1 MFLKEESRGKEKGT
15 HYISTCARERG
26 KREEKGDRKGKGG
39 KKGTKW
45 PKGKDKEEKREKFG
59 GRKNTNSEKKDE
71 GAKSYIK
78 DCPFIKKV
86 FFILKDKA
94 TTCMQ
99 HSPLVHR
106 YSSYQLQKDDQIVFP
121 HHAKG
126 CSAHCNDD
134 ISRPLKMLL
143 QLTIPNW

>member
-1 MFLKEESRGKEKGT
+1 MCAREGKRSRKGIKREKGGKIGTKRRKEKG
-15 HYISTCARERG
+15 EEG
-26 KREEKGDRKGKGG
+26 KRK
-39 KKGTKW
+39 
-45 PKGKDKEEKREKFG
+45 PQS
-59 GRKNTNSEKKDE
+59 GRKNRNSEKKDE
-71 GAKSYIK
+71 EAKSHIK

>member
-1 MFLKEESRGKEKGT
+1 MFLIGNTNGENTGI
-15 HYISTCARERG
+15 HYIFTCARERRKKAEKG
-26 KREEKGDRKGKGG
+26 IKREKGG
-39 KKGTKW
+39 KKGTKRA
-45 PKGKDKEEKREKFG
+45 KGKDEEGKRERFG

-71 GAKSYIK
+71 GTKSHIK

-99 HSPLVHR
+99 HSPPVHR
-106 YSSYQLQKDDQIVFP
+106 YSSYRLQKDDQIVFP